1 MYAVIRWLKARRR
14 RRHATRGDAD
24 ARVAWVWRDL
34 VTDARTMGLAV
45 PAKRATRLEQAAAFP
60 ASIGAAGIATSA
72 NAHTFGPDAV
82 ADTAGA
88 ELLTRADEVRKEL
101 RSGLGRWRRVRSD
114 ISLRPFLDRRPR
126 PVGQAGRRRLTL
138 PRARKT
144 ATS

>member
-1 MYAVIRWLKARRR
+1 VQLGFYAQLHRGMTVQAIDLK
-14 RRHATRGDAD
+14 
-24 ARVAWVWRDL
+24 RDS
-34 VTDARTMGLAV
+34 G
-45 PAKRATRLEQAAAFP
+45 RAALT
-60 ASIGAAGIATSA
+60 
-72 NAHTFGPDAV
+72 
-82 ADTAGA
+82 